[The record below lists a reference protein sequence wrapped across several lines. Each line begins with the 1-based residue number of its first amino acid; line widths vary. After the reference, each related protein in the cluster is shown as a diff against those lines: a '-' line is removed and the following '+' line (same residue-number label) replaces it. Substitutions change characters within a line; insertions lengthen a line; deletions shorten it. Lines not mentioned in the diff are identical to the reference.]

1 MNFHSLLTLRHWYY
15 LFGDLDYWY
24 EEDNQDW
31 FEFEQMSKAQGFFA
45 DGKRGALV

>member
-1 MNFHSLLTLRHWYY
+1 MNFHNLLTLRHWYY

-31 FEFEQMSKAQGFFA
+31 FEFEQMSKAQNFFA